1 MADINEFER
10 MLSET
15 RALLDQVRGGG
26 TPPGAEDVE
35 GHGAAA
41 DGKVKVVA
49 GAGGELTSVE
59 LDPRAM
65 RMPSEELADALRS
78 AVNEAL
84 RELRSRSRAAE
95 TAIDPDVLAQGLRDA
110 QDQGLRQMAAFTQSL
125 DDLMTRIGSR
135 DGGTP
140 PSSR

>member
-1 MADINEFER
+1 M
-10 MLSET
+10 
-15 RALLDQVRGGG
+15 
-26 TPPGAEDVE
+26 E